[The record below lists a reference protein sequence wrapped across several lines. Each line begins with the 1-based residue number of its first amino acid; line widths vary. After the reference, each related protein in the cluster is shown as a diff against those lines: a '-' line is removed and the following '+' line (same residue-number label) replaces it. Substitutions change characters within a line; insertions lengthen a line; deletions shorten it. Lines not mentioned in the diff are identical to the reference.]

1 MLLCYYQ
8 VDTEVPFPQLVSI
21 DTKGE
26 LLIISECGWE
36 FYFLTAPP
44 LMPSLLEGVGASHYC
59 SLHELHIAMDIWV
72 ASLSLNGGESSYSI
86 LFSLIVSQHRG

>member
-8 VDTEVPFPQLVSI
+8 VEIEVQFPQLVSI
-21 DTKGE
+21 DTKGD
-26 LLIISECGWE
+26 LLIISECWWE
-36 FYFLTAPP
+36 FYFVTGPP
-44 LMPSLLEGVGASHYC
+44 LIPSLLEGVGASHYC

-86 LFSLIVSQHRG
+86 LCLL